1 MNSRFTLVGRWLFP
15 DSCGAVTLHNG
26 YLIKEISA
34 TFNCNIISYKSD
46 INRVHYYKNGIELNG
61 IEIPFFI

>member
-46 INRVHYYKNGIELNG
+46 INRVHYKKWN
-61 IEIPFFI
+61 